1 MFFVDNSGHIFEITD
16 YTKKPIGYEF
26 DETPYVFWL
35 SDNNENSR
43 LSINNYY
50 AKAINLLFPI
60 ENVSNFNNQSISD
73 ILNINVTIDSKIF
86 SLIPSNKFQES
97 LREAKSILDYIS
109 SFDDY
114 DVCKEYLDSLNK
126 NQIIEFGNNYNI
138 KSNNA
143 LDEDTIKE
151 NILSKLIFAKQ
162 ELTSD
167 NDDDLLAIKV
177 IENNKNFIL
186 LPLYIIGNASEEGTW
201 SSNILVHISY
211 KYTDKNIW
219 CPFSV
224 GGTFADSY
232 ESLIIHGSNMGV
244 NLPKDI
250 IKAINGTSFYND
262 EFNHEIFNKEL

>member
-126 NQIIEFGNNYNI
+126 DQIIEFGNNYNI

-186 LPLYIIGNASEEGTW
+186 LEMHLKKEHG
-201 SSNILVHISY
+201 H
-211 KYTDKNIW
+211 
-219 CPFSV
+219 
-224 GGTFADSY
+224 
-232 ESLIIHGSNMGV
+232 LI
-244 NLPKDI
+244 
-250 IKAINGTSFYND
+250 Y
-262 EFNHEIFNKEL
+262 